1 MIEKINRN
9 RNRNRNALT
18 IIASANINKGCISAM
33 ETLNEAAKAEWK
45 QRAALECRW

>member
-1 MIEKINRN
+1 MIGKINRN
-9 RNRNRNALT
+9 TPHWEPALT

-45 QRAALECRW
+45 QRAALKCRW